1 MGAMWQV
8 RVRRG
13 WARSVALGAALL
25 LATVGLVACTAGPVI
40 QTKAFSPYL
49 PALVTTASGNNSYD
63 IHLWNKPYAAWNT
76 ASTWN
81 GELKFAPLNPAT
93 TPVIDA
99 DLKSGG
105 SLPFGPFGV
114 LDLGNKAQA
123 RVIVDAKGRALGYH
137 LVSPL
142 HYGVVLDLNGD
153 GVADIVDA
161 VTFAPFHRIYAEN
174 AAGKNFRTSLDAQ
187 HCVGAGPKGWD
198 QRVTSLASCKP
209 KAPKA
214 AGDAAASRFSL
225 ASSVVPTDASP
236 LDIPDIATG
245 IYNAEQ
251 SAEGPSA
258 EDGAQLAADLENYG
272 AGVLVGAYTNDAV
285 GEQVGDTGAAA
296 TGWIGQGI
304 EAHGGSAGDV
314 ARQFGRGSNDIV
326 TQATALLNTLT
337 PEDPEPSPHAT
348 DWAGSGGCDL
358 AAACR
363 SGGSRGDPHETAF
376 AGFDYDVQRKGEFVL
391 ASWPGAGIAVQA
403 RFAPLD
409 KSRTVSFT
417 TAVAVVSPD
426 VKIALKATGTGLAVT
441 ANGSPVTAS
450 TSYGSTQLSIQDG
463 GVVITVGSTLEVQAA
478 GVTSVETIVS
488 TTDWS
493 SAQGLLSAPDVATT
507 AAPGWVD
514 RWKLTDAESALPYG
528 PGETTA
534 TYTDAS
540 FPASSESLDTL
551 DPIASNLALTAC
563 RDAGVG
569 AAELGGCVFDV
580 AATGNYDLIKWWG
593 SATDPTATPLTFTP
607 YQGGTAIP
615 VVGYADRVLGG
626 DASDLD
632 HVIGAPDT
640 VDVRI
645 GDSPKVC
652 GAHVDV
658 HLSTPLMDG
667 PGPDLGVQLAVLGG
681 EYYQVYLPKGSG
693 WKKAFDGYWNEAFDL
708 HGILA
713 PGTSVDTLRICTPP
727 LGSVGTGAGG
737 PDLDAVLVLGV
748 R

>member
-1 MGAMWQV
+1 M
-8 RVRRG
+8 
-13 WARSVALGAALL
+13 RSLAAGAALAL
-25 LATVGLVACTAGPVI
+25 IAAGLAACTAAPVI
-40 QTKAFSPYL
+40 QAKDFSPYL
-49 PALVTTASGNNSYD
+49 PAKVATASGNDSYD
-63 IHLWNKPYAAWNT
+63 VHVWNKPYAKWNA
-76 ASTWN
+76 ASSWK
-81 GELKFAPLNPAT
+81 GELRFTPLDPAT
-93 TPVIDA
+93 TRVIDA
-99 DLKSGG
+99 ELKSGG
-105 SLPFGPFGV
+105 SLPFPAFAV
-114 LDLGNKAQA
+114 LDLGNHAQA
-123 RVIVDAKGRALGYH
+123 KVIVDKAGHTLGYH

-161 VTFAPFHRIYAEN
+161 VAFAPFHRVYAEN
-174 AAGKNFRTSLDAQ
+174 AVGKTFRTNLAAKS
-187 HCVGAGPKGWD
+187 CVGKGPSGWD
-198 QRVTSLASCKP
+198 PSVTSLANCKA
-209 KAPKA
+209 KTPKA
-214 AGDAAASRFSL
+214 AGDAAAQRFSL
-225 ASSVVPTDASP
+225 ASFAVPSDSSP
-236 LDIPDIATG
+236 LDLPDIATG

-251 SAEGPSA
+251 SGEGPSA

-296 TGWIGQGI
+296 AGWIGQGV
-304 EAHGGSAGDV
+304 EAHGGTAGDV

-337 PEDPEPSPHAT
+337 PEEPPASPHAS

-391 ASWPGAGIAVQA
+391 ASWPGADIAVQA

-409 KSRTVSFT
+409 KSRTVAFT
-417 TAVAVVSPD
+417 TAVAIVSPD
-426 VKIALKATGTGLAVT
+426 VKVALKPNGDGLTVT
-441 ANGSPVTAS
+441 ANGKPVTAS
-450 TSYGSTQLSIQDG
+450 TTFGSTEVDIQSG
-463 GVVITVGSTLEVQAA
+463 AVVVTVGSTVEVQAA
-478 GVTSVETIVS
+478 GATSVETIVS
-488 TTDWS
+488 TTDWG
-493 SAQGLLSAPDVATT
+493 SAQGLLSAPDEAT
-507 AAPGWVD
+507 AAGKGWVD

-534 TYTDAS
+534 TYTDPS
-540 FPASSESLDTL
+540 FPDSSVSLDSL
-551 DPIASNLALTAC
+551 DPVASALALTAC

-580 AATGNYDLIKWWG
+580 AATGNYDQVKWWG
-593 SATDPTATPLTFTP
+593 SATDPTAAPLTFTP
-607 YQGGTAIP
+607 YQGGTPIP

-626 DASDLD
+626 GASDLD
-632 HVIGAPDT
+632 HVIGPPDT
-640 VDVRI
+640 VDVRL
-645 GDSPKVC
+645 GDSPDVC
-652 GAHVDV
+652 GAYVDV

-708 HGILA
+708 RGVLA
-713 PGTSVDTLRICTPP
+713 KGQKVDTLRICTPP
-727 LGSVGTGAGG
+727 LGSIGTGAGG

>member
-1 MGAMWQV
+1 MSHV
-8 RVRRG
+8 RDRRG
-13 WARSVALGAALL
+13 RIRSLAISAALL
-25 LATVGLVACTAGPVI
+25 LVAVGLVACTAGPVI
-40 QTKAFSPYL
+40 QVKAFSPFL
-49 PALVTTASGNNSYD
+49 PALVTTASGSTSYD
-63 IHLWNKPYAAWNT
+63 IHVWSKPYAAWNA
-76 ASTWN
+76 ASSWN
-81 GELKFAPLNPAT
+81 GELRFTPLDPAT

-114 LDLGNKAQA
+114 LDLGNQAQA
-123 RVIVDAKGRALGYH
+123 KVIVDSKGRALGYH

-153 GVADIVDA
+153 GIADIVDA

-174 AAGKNFRTSLDAQ
+174 ATGTTFRTGLDAK
-187 HCVGAGPKGWD
+187 HCVGGGPSGWD
-198 QRVTSLASCKP
+198 PKVTSRASCMS

-214 AGDAAASRFSL
+214 AGDAAAGRISL

-245 IYNAEQ
+245 IYDAEQ
-251 SAEGPSA
+251 SAQGPSA
-258 EDGAQLAADLENYG
+258 ADGAQLAADLENYG

-285 GEQVGDTGAAA
+285 GEQVGNTGSAAA
-296 TGWIGQGI
+296 GWIGQGVQ
-304 EAHGGSAGDV
+304 AHGGSAGNV
-314 ARQFGRGSNDIV
+314 ARQFGRGSDDLV

-337 PEDPEPSPHAT
+337 PGDPPAGTHAT

-376 AGFDYDVQRKGEFVL
+376 AGFDYDVQREGEFVL

-417 TAVAVVSPD
+417 TAVAIVSPD
-426 VKIALKATGTGLAVT
+426 VRIALKPDGNALTVT
-441 ANGSPVTAS
+441 ANGTPVTAS
-450 TSYGSTQLSIQDG
+450 TSFGSTGVDIQAG
-463 GVVITVGSTLEVQAA
+463 GVVVTVGTTLEVQAA
-478 GVTSVETIVS
+478 GGTSVETIIW
-488 TTDWS
+488 TTAAD
-493 SAQGLLSAPDVATT
+493 SAQGLLSAPDAAT
-507 AAPGWVD
+507 AAGPGWVD

-540 FPASSESLDTL
+540 FPDSSVSLDSL
-551 DPIASNLALTAC
+551 DPIASTRALVAC

-569 AAELGGCVFDV
+569 SAELRGCVFDV
-580 AATGNYDLIKWWG
+580 AATGDFDQIKWWG
-593 SATDPTATPLTFTP
+593 AATDPTAAPVTFTP
-607 YQGGTAIP
+607 YGGGIAIP
-615 VVGYADRVLGG
+615 VVGYADRVLEGG
-626 DASDLD
+626 PSGELD
-632 HVIGAPDT
+632 HVVGVPDT
-640 VDVRI
+640 VDVRL
-645 GDSPKVC
+645 GDSPNVC
-652 GAHVDV
+652 GAYVDV
-658 HLSTPLMDG
+658 HLSVPLMDG
-667 PGPDLGVQLAVLGG
+667 PGPDLGVQLQVLGG
-681 EYYQVYLPKGSG
+681 EYYQVYLPNGGG
-693 WKKAFDGYWNEAFDL
+693 WKKAFDGYWNEAFDF

-713 PGTSVDTLRICTPP
+713 PGKSVDTVRICTPP
-727 LGSVGTGAGG
+727 LGSTGTGAGG

>member
-1 MGAMWQV
+1 MLAI
-8 RVRRG
+8 RVRRS
-13 WARSVALGAALL
+13 WARSLAIGAALL
-25 LATVGLVACTAGPVI
+25 LAAVGLVACTAGPVI
-40 QTKAFSPYL
+40 QAKAFSPYL
-49 PALVTTASGNNSYD
+49 PALVTAASGNDSYD
-63 IHLWNKPYAAWNT
+63 IHVWNKPYAPWNA
-76 ASTWN
+76 ASSWN
-81 GELKFAPLNPAT
+81 GKLRFKPLDSAT

-99 DLKSGG
+99 DLKSTG
-105 SLPFGPFGV
+105 SLPFGPFAV
-114 LDLGNKAQA
+114 LDLGNQAQA
-123 RVIVDAKGRALGYH
+123 KVIVDAKGRALGYH
-137 LVSPL
+137 LVSPG

-161 VTFAPFHRIYAEN
+161 LSLTPFHRVYAEN
-174 AAGKNFRTSLDAQ
+174 AAGKSFRTSLDTA
-187 HCVGAGPKGWD
+187 HCVGAGPKGWNPG
-198 QRVTSLASCKP
+198 VTSLASCNG

-225 ASSVVPTDASP
+225 ASFGLPTDANP
-236 LDIPDIATG
+236 LDLPDIATG
-245 IYNAEQ
+245 IYNSEQ
-251 SAEGPSA
+251 SAGGPSA
-258 EDGAQLAADLENYG
+258 AEGQQLAADLENYG
-272 AGVLVGAYTNDAV
+272 TNTILGAYANDAF
-285 GEQVGDTGAAA
+285 GDRFGSTVSTGA
-296 TGWIGQGI
+296 GWIGQGTQRFV
-304 EAHGGSAGDV
+304 GGSPGNV
-314 ARQFGRGSNDIV
+314 ARQFGRSSNDLV
-326 TQATALLNTLT
+326 AQATALLNTLT
-337 PEDPEPSPHAT
+337 PEEPPASPHAT

-417 TAVAVVSPD
+417 TAVAIVSPD
-426 VKIALKATGTGLAVT
+426 VKIALKPDGNALTVT
-441 ANGSPVTAS
+441 ANRKPVTAS
-450 TSYGSTQLSIQDG
+450 TSFGSTSVDIQAG
-463 GVVITVGSTLEVQAA
+463 GVVVTVGTTLEVQAA
-478 GVTSVETIVS
+478 GGTSVETIVS

-493 SAQGLLSAPDVATT
+493 SAQGLLSASDAATA

-540 FPASSESLDTL
+540 FPDSSVSLDTL
-551 DPIASNLALTAC
+551 DPVASNLALTAC

-569 AAELGGCVFDV
+569 AAELSGCVFDV
-580 AATGNYDLIKWWG
+580 AATGDYDQVKWWG
-593 SATDPTATPLTFTP
+593 SATDPTVTPVTFTP
-607 YQGGTAIP
+607 YQGGTPIP
-615 VVGYADRVLGG
+615 VAGYADRVLGG
-626 DASDLD
+626 SASSDLD

-640 VDVRI
+640 VDVRL
-645 GDSPKVC
+645 GDSAKVC
-652 GAHVDV
+652 GAYVDV
-658 HLSTPLMDG
+658 HLSTPLKDG

-681 EYYQVYLPKGSG
+681 ECYQVYLPKGSG
-693 WKKAFDGYWNEAFDL
+693 WTKAFDGYWNEAFDL
-708 HGILA
+708 RGILA
-713 PGTSVDTLRICTPP
+713 PGKSVDTLRICTPP